1 MLKSLPLPKY
11 HTVYL
16 VLKERLRDGVYD
28 VRVPGE
34 MELMGEFSVS
44 RATVRKALEN
54 LANEGLIE
62 RSAGRGTTRVLP
74 DKPPEGKAGSNSRMT
89 GLLDSIVAR
98 SLDTKVKVIE
108 HERMQAT
115 ERAAQRLALEA
126 RGEVLRAVRLRSTRE
141 GPVSHITT
149 WVPGHLASHLGRRQL
164 AASPLLVLL
173 EQAGVEIGRAT
184 QSISARQADA
194 QVAALLGVDL
204 GSALLYVDRVVY
216 DSDNRPI
223 EWLQGLYRPDRYEYE
238 MELSR
243 VGELDA
249 KVWMGCEVHS
259 KAH

>member
-11 HTVYL
+11 HSVYL

-34 MELMGEFSVS
+34 MELMDEFSVS

-62 RSAGRGTTRVLP
+62 RSAGRGTRRLLP
-74 DKPPEGKAGSNSRMT
+74 DQAPASRSGTASRMT
-89 GLLDSIVAR
+89 GLLDNIVAR
-98 SLDTKVKVIE
+98 SLDTKVKVID
-108 HERMQAT
+108 HERIPAT
-115 ERAAQRLALEA
+115 ERAAQRLLLAA
-126 RGEVLRAVRLRSTRE
+126 RAEVLRAVRLRSTRE

-149 WVPGHLASHLGRRQL
+149 WVPGALAGHLGRRQL
-164 AASPLLVLL
+164 ASTPLLVLL

-194 QVAALLGVDL
+194 QVAGLLGVDL

-243 VGELDA
+243 VGDVDA
-249 KVWMGCEVHS
+249 RVWMGTEVNT
-259 KAH
+259 KAL